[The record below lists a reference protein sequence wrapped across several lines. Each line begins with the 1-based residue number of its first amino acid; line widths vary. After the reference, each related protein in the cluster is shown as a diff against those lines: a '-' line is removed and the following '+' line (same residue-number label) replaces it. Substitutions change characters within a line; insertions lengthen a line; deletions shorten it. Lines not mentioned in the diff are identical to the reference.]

1 MATNP
6 YRIVI
11 IENKS
16 TPTISFK
23 LKKMESDT
31 EAKIAA
37 VNSIIELSWSSSF
50 LFIIYFWQRSL
61 IYSVQAT
68 STNPSCPEE

>member
-16 TPTISFK
+16 TPTTSFK

-37 VNSIIELSWSSSF
+37 VNSIIELNWSSSF
-50 LFIIYFWQRSL
+50 LFIRCLPYNCLFGIMFSFAEQL
-61 IYSVQAT
+61 
-68 STNPSCPEE
+68 